1 MYFLPSYHSTGFASR
16 FGWTQLFPGDGG
28 VSSTCHMAPALAAE
42 PSVMPQLALVQLLDH
57 VRSALIS
64 LMSYE
69 LQTPLSTLQIAVETL
84 AEGEIVPAQ
93 VQRRMMKVA
102 LTELKQLCHAVD
114 IFLSYARQVWQIT
127 LEFLQAPSE
136 PMDIVDAIFSSLPQE
151 LEQYRPWIEAP
162 RARLSHFMQSMAKK
176 AHATKYSFTADQ
188 IALLEQRQ
196 RQILA
201 IVTHELSTPLATL
214 QICLD
219 TVQYDELPADDAQ
232 HSILEL
238 ACSELQRLCDLVRDL
253 ELLRRLEIGQVCF
266 RTELVDLRAT
276 LQTTL
281 NSFLKRAPKDIV
293 SNICLELPPSFS
305 MLWADGDRLVEV
317 ITRLLE
323 NACRFTSPTGEV
335 RVNVTPKEIS
345 QNGGSKSSD
354 QISTLQIAIIDTGC
368 GISSEQLEHV
378 FDCFHQEEG
387 YLQRTNGGVGIGLT
401 ICRYLVEGMGG
412 QIWAESAGKY
422 QGSEF
427 CFTLPV
433 YQEAIAVASC

>member
-1 MYFLPSYHSTGFASR
+1 MYSLTSHHSTTFTPHLGR
-16 FGWTQLFPGDGG
+16 TQP
-28 VSSTCHMAPALAAE
+28 SSVGLSLLPTCPMATALAAE
-42 PSVMPQLALVQLLDH
+42 PSAMPQIALVQLLEH
-57 VRSALIS
+57 VHSVLIS

-84 AEGEIVPAQ
+84 AEGETVPAQ
-93 VQRRMMKVA
+93 VQRRMIKVA
-102 LTELKQLCHAVD
+102 VTELKRLCSVVD
-114 IFLSYARQVWQIT
+114 VFLSYAKKVLQIT

-136 PMDIVDAIFSSLPQE
+136 PMDVVNAIFSSLPQE
-151 LEQYRPWIEAP
+151 LEQYRPWIAAL
-162 RARLSHFMQSMAKK
+162 RARLSHFIQIMAKK
-176 AHATKYSFTADQ
+176 VRATKHVFTTHQ

-201 IVTHELSTPLATL
+201 IVKHEWSTPLATL

-219 TVQYDELPADDAQ
+219 TVQYDDLPADDAQ

-253 ELLRRLEIGQVCF
+253 ELLRRLEIGQVSF
-266 RTELVDLRAT
+266 RTELVDLRST

-281 NSFLKRAPKDIV
+281 NSFLKQASK
-293 SNICLELPPSFS
+293 NILSTIHLEFPPRLS

-323 NACRFTSPTGEV
+323 NACRFTDETGEV
-335 RVNVTPKEIS
+335 RIKVTS
-345 QNGGSKSSD
+345 QAMLQNGSKSSNLVSAL
-354 QISTLQIAIIDTGC
+354 QISITDTGC
-368 GISSEQLEHV
+368 GISAEQLDQV

-387 YLQRTNGGVGIGLT
+387 YLQRTNGGIGIGLT

-412 QIWAESAGKY
+412 QIWAESAGKH

-433 YQEAIAVASC
+433 YQAAIAITSS